1 MADSRDHEDSVSE
14 PVRSVI
20 VTKLFRYA
28 GIMVTIHVLSPGP
41 VLSLY
46 NHGVIQQDGGLAK
59 ALNAINA
66 PLDYLYNGSA
76 FIKGFADWYFG
87 LFP

>member
-1 MADSRDHEDSVSE
+1 MADSPDLEDSVPES
-14 PVRSVI
+14 VRSLI
-20 VTKLFRYA
+20 ATKLCRYV
-28 GIMVTIHVLSPGP
+28 GIMVTIYVLSPGP

-46 NHGVIQQDGGLAK
+46 NHGVIKQDSGLAK
-59 ALNAINA
+59 TLNAIYA

-76 FIKGFADWYFG
+76 LIKGFADWYFG

>member
-1 MADSRDHEDSVSE
+1 MTDSPDHEDSVSE

-20 VTKLFRYA
+20 VTKLFRYF
-28 GIMVTIHVLSPGP
+28 GIMVTIYVLSPGP

-46 NHGVIQQDGGLAK
+46 NHGVIKQHSGLAK
-59 ALNAINA
+59 ALNAIYA

-76 FIKGFADWYFG
+76 FIKSFADWYFG